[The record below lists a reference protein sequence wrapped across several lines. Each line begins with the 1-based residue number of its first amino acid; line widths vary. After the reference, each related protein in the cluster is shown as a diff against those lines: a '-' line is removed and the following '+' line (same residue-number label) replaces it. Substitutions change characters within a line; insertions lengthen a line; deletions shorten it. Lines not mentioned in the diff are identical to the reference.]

1 MCKRVFASETNP
13 LGGVPFYKIGTLGG
27 VPGAY
32 ITKELFEDY
41 RSRYSFPRVG
51 EILITCSGTVG
62 KCLRYDGSDAYFQ
75 DSNIVW
81 IDYPAGAI
89 GNDFLFA
96 LISNV
101 DWSKLNSTTIT
112 RIYGPDLR
120 GLSIKY
126 PKDSAEIGRAHVYTP
141 VTHSH
146 L

>member
-1 MCKRVFASETNP
+1 MRISDWSSDVCSSD
-13 LGGVPFYKIGTLGG
+13 LLGG

-81 IDYPAGAI
+81 IDNPAGAI

-101 DWSKLNSTTIT
+101 DWSKLNSTTNT
-112 RIYGPDLR
+112 RINEQDYR
-120 GLSIKY
+120 GFSIK
-126 PKDSAEIGRAHVYTP
+126 
-141 VTHSH
+141 
-146 L
+146 

>member
-81 IDYPAGAI
+81 IDNPRSEEHKSELQSLMRISYAVF
-89 GNDFLFA
+89 FLK
-96 LISNV
+96 N
-101 DWSKLNSTTIT
+101 K
-112 RIYGPDLR
+112 
-120 GLSIKY
+120 IKM
-126 PKDSAEIGRAHVYTP
+126 I
-141 VTHSH
+141 
-146 L
+146 

>member
-81 IDYPAGAI
+81 IDNPAGAI
-89 GNDFLFA
+89 GNDFRSEEHTSELQSLMRTSYAVFC
-96 LISNV
+96 
-101 DWSKLNSTTIT
+101 LNKTINNNN
-112 RIYGPDLR
+112 P
-120 GLSIKY
+120 
-126 PKDSAEIGRAHVYTP
+126 
-141 VTHSH
+141 
-146 L
+146 

>member
-1 MCKRVFASETNP
+1 MRISDWSSDV
-13 LGGVPFYKIGTLGG
+13 
-27 VPGAY
+27 
-32 ITKELFEDY
+32 
-41 RSRYSFPRVG
+41 
-51 EILITCSGTVG
+51 CSSD
-62 KCLRYDGSDAYFQ
+62 LRYDGSDAYFQ

-81 IDYPAGAI
+81 IDNPAGAI

-126 PKDSAEIGRAHVYTP
+126 PKDSAEQKRIADCLSSQIGRAHV
-141 VTHSH
+141 
-146 L
+146 

>member
-1 MCKRVFASETNP
+1 MVRRPPRSTRTDTHVPYTTLFRSP
-13 LGGVPFYKIGTLGG
+13 LGGVTFYKIGTLGG

-81 IDYPAGAI
+81 IDNPAGAI
-89 GNDFLFA
+89 G
-96 LISNV
+96 
-101 DWSKLNSTTIT
+101 T
-112 RIYGPDLR
+112 RSEEHTSELQSLTRTSY
-120 GLSIKY
+120 
-126 PKDSAEIGRAHVYTP
+126 AAF
-141 VTHSH
+141 
-146 L
+146 

>member
-1 MCKRVFASETNP
+1 MRISDWSSDV
-13 LGGVPFYKIGTLGG
+13 
-27 VPGAY
+27 
-32 ITKELFEDY
+32 
-41 RSRYSFPRVG
+41 
-51 EILITCSGTVG
+51 CSSD
-62 KCLRYDGSDAYFQ
+62 LRYDGSDAYFQ

-81 IDYPAGAI
+81 IDNPAGAI

-126 PKDSAEIGRAHVYTP
+126 PKDSAEQKRKIGRASGRELVCQCGWISVVAEPFKKNNRKNYTI
-141 VTHSH
+141 VIQIMQQASKKSEKLRTI
-146 L
+146 